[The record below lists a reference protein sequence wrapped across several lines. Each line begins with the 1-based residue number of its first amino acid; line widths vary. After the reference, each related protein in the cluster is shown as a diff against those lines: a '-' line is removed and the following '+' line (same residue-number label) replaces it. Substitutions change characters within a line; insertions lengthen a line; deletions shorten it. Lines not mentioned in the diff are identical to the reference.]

1 MNPGPV
7 PVGRFPGTMPWTTT
21 CGRLIV
27 LPLLAALPLAGT
39 AEGAP
44 RAEATRPAP
53 DPRPATFTHD
63 VSPILFEHCTVCH
76 HGGGLAPF
84 SLLTY
89 ADARPWARAIRQ
101 AVVTR
106 SMPPWKPTPGF
117 GGPFAGE
124 RRLTPAEIATIERW
138 VDGGAMRG
146 DPAGLPSHPPPPA
159 EWHLG
164 APDLVVAMPEAYV
177 LKAEGPDEYR
187 NFVAPIPV
195 TTPRYVRAFQFRPRS
210 RAVHH
215 ARLLLDRSGSARR
228 LARAAP
234 EPGYDDRL
242 AGDAAFPEGHL
253 LAWAPGRVP
262 AFTPDD
268 IAWRLEPGTDLV
280 MQLHLPTI
288 GVPEPIRAEVGLYFS
303 DTPPARTP
311 AVVLLGDKT
320 IDIPAGDRHHVVEDR
335 YRLPVDVEAL
345 AVYPHAHFLGAD
357 LQAFASLPDGS
368 RRWLVRIADWD
379 FDWQDE
385 YRFAAPVPL
394 PRGATLHMRYVYDN
408 SAANPDNPSHPPRR
422 VRYGRQSTDEMAE
435 LVVQVVTRT
444 PADHDLL
451 TQDLARKVNAIDVAG
466 AEKRAR
472 DEPGDFR
479 AHHELGVYYLEA
491 GRLDDAAARFERTLS
506 VDPGFAPAH
515 YNLGLIRAEQ
525 RQLDAAADRFRR
537 AIASDPAHA
546 GAHAGLGVAL
556 QATGRP
562 DKAVDHYRR
571 AVEIEPELADAHHNL
586 AVALQSLGRVGD
598 AVRSYRRV
606 LALTPDDAGVHF
618 TLAGALAARRRPAEA
633 MRHYRRAVAAQPG
646 EPAFL
651 NGLAWMLATHPDPGL
666 RDPAEATRLA
676 ETAASLTGRRHA
688 LVLDTLAAAHAAAGR
703 YALAIET
710 AEAALALVPA
720 DRAPELRAGIESRL
734 RHYARRR
741 PWRQPRGR

>member
-1 MNPGPV
+1 
-7 PVGRFPGTMPWTTT
+7 MPCTTIR
-21 CGRLIV
+21 GV
-27 LPLLAALPLAGT
+27 LVLSLLAGLPLAGS
-39 AEGAP
+39 AAG
-44 RAEATRPAP
+44 PAP
-53 DPRPATFTHD
+53 APPPATFTHD
-63 VSPILFEHCTVCH
+63 VAPVLFEHCTVCH

-101 AVVTR
+101 AVVSR
-106 SMPPWKPTPGF
+106 SMPPWKPTPGY

-124 RRLTPAEIATIERW
+124 RRLTAGEIAIIERW
-138 VDGGAMRG
+138 VDGGAPRG
-146 DPAGLPSHPPPPA
+146 DPADLATRPAPPA
-159 EWHLG
+159 DWPLG
-164 APDLVVAMPEAYV
+164 APDLVVTMPEAYV

-187 NFVAPIPV
+187 NFVARIPV
-195 TTPRYVRAFQFRPRS
+195 ATPRYVRAFQFRPRS

-228 LARAAP
+228 LARVDP

-253 LAWAPGRVP
+253 LAWAPGKVP

-288 GVPEPIRAEVGLYFS
+288 GVPEPIRAEVGFYFS
-303 DTPPARTP
+303 DTPAVRTP

-320 IDIPAGDRHHVVEDR
+320 IDIPAGDRRHVVEDR

-357 LQAFASLPDGS
+357 LQAFAALPDGS

-385 YRFAAPVPL
+385 YRFADPVSL
-394 PRGATLHMRYVYDN
+394 PRGTTLHMRYVYDN
-408 SAANPDNPSHPPRR
+408 SAANPRNPSHPPRR
-422 VRYGRQSTDEMAE
+422 VRYGRGSTDEMAE

-444 PADHDLL
+444 RADHDVLA
-451 TQDLARKVNAIDVAG
+451 QDFARKVNAIDVAG

-479 AHHELGVYYLEA
+479 AHHELAVYHLEA
-491 GRLDDAAARFERTLS
+491 GRLDEAAARFERTLRLA
-506 VDPGFAPAH
+506 PGFAPAH
-515 YNLGLIRAEQ
+515 YNLGLIHAER
-525 RQLDAAADRFRR
+525 RQLDAAADRFRQAV
-537 AIASDPAHA
+537 AIDPAHA
-546 GAHAGLGVAL
+546 GAHTGLGVTL
-556 QATGRP
+556 QALGRP
-562 DKAVDHYRR
+562 DAAIDHYRR
-571 AVEIEPELADAHHNL
+571 AVAIDPALADAHHNL
-586 AVALQSLGRVGD
+586 AVALQALGRVDD
-598 AVRSYRRV
+598 AVLSYRRV

-618 TLAGALAARRRPAEA
+618 TLAGALAAQRRPAEA
-633 MRHYRRAVAAQPG
+633 VRHYRRAVAAQPG

-651 NGLAWMLATHPDPGL
+651 NGLAWMLATHPDAGL

-676 ETAASLTGRRHA
+676 ETAAFLTGRRHV
-688 LVLDTLAAAHAAAGR
+688 LVLDTLAAAHAAGGR
-703 YALAIET
+703 YARAIET

-720 DRAPELRAGIESRL
+720 DQAPELRAGLRSRL
-734 RHYARRR
+734 RLYARRQ